1 MPIILKNNAS
11 STLAT
16 AISASDTGIVV
27 ADGSKFP
34 SLGASDYFYATLV
47 SSGGTT
53 EVVKVTARAINSMT
67 VVRAQD
73 GSSAAS
79 FASGA
84 LLEMRVNAASVTDLV
99 DEHDQAAEISI
110 ADAGNY
116 YTSTNVEGALQEAM
130 TRAELI
136 SDATGKGASLVRV
149 KDVGNYFSAT
159 TVEGVFQ
166 ELGAAGGI
174 IGVSTAAD
182 QFTGNGSATNFT
194 LSVAPLSAVLTDV
207 YIDGI
212 YQNKNTFSFAG
223 TVLTFS
229 EAPPLGAKIEVLT
242 NTNAT
247 TGTFSAAAVNYT
259 QGGTGSVSRTVQSR
273 LQDRV
278 SFKDFGAVGDGVTN
292 DTVAI
297 QAAISACAG
306 QTIDGG
312 GLTYLV
318 TATITGMASDTSIQ
332 NATFDFSQQ
341 PDAGGADYGFNV
353 TGSIATAV
361 SLTASTA
368 VDSSIVTVGN
378 TSTFAVDDLV
388 FLTSNKVWD
397 DLQDVVYGQYGR
409 VKSVDS
415 GTQLSLYE
423 PVHLAFN
430 TADAAAIAKVTPVR
444 NVSFKN
450 VRFIGAN
457 NITQTQIALYIQY
470 GEECRVESCRF
481 EYVDR
486 TALGFFRCYKSIADK
501 VSVFA
506 ARNASTAYGIGIWGG
521 CYACSV
527 VNGFGEDTRH
537 YVTVGDNNGINMFTL
552 VNGCQVI
559 SSKDAGLD
567 SHAAGMFTT
576 FSNNMISMSSDRA
589 GTSNH
594 DGLIMQGAHSI
605 CSGNTIIGAKGTGIS
620 FNILIGDGTPT
631 TVKVI
636 GNTVIMDDDGYLAPS
651 TVAMNGIYVYSDDL
665 YGPDNI
671 EGVQI
676 IGNSISGG
684 QSALNGFIHIRID
697 IDKPSASVKNV
708 VIANNISAEAA
719 DGNVCQLEMLGA
731 GSTLEKVNISNNNF
745 QSSGSN
751 YGVYLYGRGA
761 GTVISEVN
769 IGENIIDVGSSG
781 IYLRGG
787 LGSIDNARL
796 GGNVYKN
803 VSQPFTID
811 GTTTDINVDTDDA
824 LIAPVTFTG
833 STATIGRGQYFIFN
847 RGSAQ
852 VVTMPAPS
860 SFPGRILKFK
870 NIQAQTVDSAA
881 SNIVP
886 IDSATPG
893 TAILAAVD
901 GAWAEMLSDG
911 TNWIIM
917 QQG

>member
-1 MPIILKNNAS
+1 MTVSTSISTANYTANGSTTTFAYPFKIFANSDLVVSLRNTATSVETVQVLNSAYTVTGAGNNAGGNVVFG
-11 STLAT
+11 T
-16 AISASDTGIVV
+16 APASGNTVLIRRELPLTQETDFVPNDPFPAAAHENALDKLTMLLQQTGVDADRAIVFPASEIGLGLTNV
-27 ADGSKFP
+27 LPSVNDRRLKLIQFTNDGSVDVISP
-34 SLGASDYFYATLV
+34 ADLGNAIIGANYAFDTFTGSGATTIYTL
-47 SSGGTT
+47 
-53 EVVKVTARAINSMT
+53 
-67 VVRAQD
+67 
-73 GSSAAS
+73 SAAP
-79 FASGA
+79 G
-84 LLEMRVNAASVTDLV
+84 
-99 DEHDQAAEISI
+99 
-110 ADAGNY
+110 
-116 YTSTNVEGALQEAM
+116 STN
-130 TRAELI
+130 
-136 SDATGKGASLVRV
+136 
-149 KDVGNYFSAT
+149 N
-159 TVEGVFQ
+159 
-166 ELGAAGGI
+166 
-174 IGVSTAAD
+174 TA
-182 QFTGNGSATNFT
+182 
-194 LSVAPLSAVLTDV
+194 V
-207 YIDGI
+207 YIDGV
-212 YQNKNTFSFAG
+212 YQSKNNYSVSGST
-223 TVLTFS
+223 LTFS
-229 EAPPLGAKIEVLT
+229 TAPPLNSAIEIVIGDAIPAGA
-242 NTNAT
+242 AT
-247 TGTFSAAAVNYT
+247 TAAGVSYT
-259 QGGTGSVSRTVQSR
+259 QGGTGSASRNVQSR
-273 LQDRV
+273 LRDYV
-278 SFKDFGAVGDGVTN
+278 SFKDFGAVGDGVTD
-292 DTVAI
+292 DTAAI

-341 PDAGGADYGFNV
+341 PDAGGIDYGFNV

-397 DLQDVVYGQYGR
+397 ALQGVVYGQYGR

-430 TADAAAIAKVTPVR
+430 TTDAAAIAKVTPAR

-506 ARNASTAYGIGIWGG
+506 ARNADTAYGIGIWGG

-537 YVTVGDNNGINMFTL
+537 YVTVGDNDGINMFTL
-552 VNGCQVI
+552 VNGCHVM

-605 CSGNTIIGAKGTGIS
+605 CSGNTIIGAKGVGIS

-636 GNTVIMDDDGYLAPS
+636 GNTVIMDDEGYLAPS
-651 TVAMNGIYVYSDDL
+651 TVVMNGIYVYSGPTN
-665 YGPDNI
+665 GPDNI
-671 EGVQI
+671 EGIQI

-708 VIANNISAEAA
+708 VISNNISAEAA
-719 DGNVCQLEMLGA
+719 DGPVCQIEMLGA

-745 QSSGSN
+745 QASGAD

-833 STATIGRGQYFIFN
+833 STVTIGRGQYFIFN